1 MKKIFLS
8 IIVIGLFIAIPAFA
22 IADLGVGGLKQTAE
36 QYAGYAPATGTS
48 AAELVG
54 SVIQVLLSIVG
65 SIFLILV
72 FYAGYLWMTA
82 RGEESQVEKAK
93 KIVGQATIG
102 LVLVVG
108 AYSITSFVVPK
119 IVEKTTGQS
128 TGASTEAPQDI
139 VQCCIMTDDDAN
151 PKAITKTVVKLEN
164 ECLSGNILQSSCAGK
179 GGDVQFSCEIQTVT
193 REQCQ

>member
-1 MKKIFLS
+1 MKKIFFS
-8 IIVIGLFIAIPAFA
+8 IIALGLFIAIPAFA
-22 IADLGVGGLKQTAE
+22 VADLGVGGLKQTAE

-54 SVIQVLLSIVG
+54 SIIQVLLSLVG

-93 KIVGQATIG
+93 KIVMQATIG
-102 LVLVVG
+102 LILVVG
-108 AYSITSFVVPK
+108 AYSITSFVVPR

-128 TGASTEAPQDI
+128 TGTSTEAPQDI
-139 VQCCIMTDDDAN
+139 VQCCIMTDDTGND
-151 PKAITKTVVKLEN
+151 PVITKNVVNLEN
-164 ECLSGNILQSSCAGK
+164 ECLSGNILQSSCKGK
-179 GGDVQFSCEIQTVT
+179 GGDIEYSCEVQTVT
-193 REQCQ
+193 REQCK